1 MDVPASLLDFSLVQG
16 TLPGRRS
23 RRRTRPH
30 RASRSVRILVLTL
43 VSWLPLL
50 ALSLWDGGP
59 EQTRAFLRDVATQV
73 AFLVS
78 LPLLVASEPY
88 IDERLSAAVRQFVVA
103 ELVEPKDLPTF
114 ERIANNVVRL
124 RRSVVIEAGLLAV
137 SIAVSFLDVPRLTSR
152 PAWLHAQPQG
162 PLTLAGWWYLAVSM
176 PLLRFLLFRWLW
188 RGVLWARFLF
198 KVSRLPLALVPTHPD
213 AAGGLGF
220 LGTVQASFSL
230 IVLALAATLTTHRL
244 SHAPTNDIS
253 DYALHLF
260 AFALL
265 CLVVVFAPLLSFFR
279 VLLRAKRRGDHDY
292 SAVAAW
298 HSQRF
303 EQRWFH
309 QKMPDG
315 LDPLSAE
322 DFSSLTDLGTSFNAA
337 RRMRWFPVDL
347 RAAVAVVAAA
357 MAPMVPLLVAD
368 RRFLEVLLELGK
380 SLH

>member
-16 TLPGRRS
+16 TLLGQKLRRARHRQTS
-23 RRRTRPH
+23 RP
-30 RASRSVRILVLTL
+30 ARILVLTL
-43 VSWLPLL
+43 VAWLPLL
-50 ALSLWDGGP
+50 VLSLLGGGLGM
-59 EQTRAFLRDVATQV
+59 TRAFLHDVGTQV

-78 LPLLVASEPY
+78 LPLLVACERY
-88 IDERLSAAVRQFVVA
+88 IDLNEKAAVRQFVVS
-103 ELVEPKDLPTF
+103 ELIAPKDLATY
-114 ERIANNVVRL
+114 ERIARDVVPM
-124 RRSVVIEAGLLAV
+124 RRSAIIEAGLLAA
-137 SIAVSFLDVPRLTSR
+137 SIAVSLLDVPHVTSR

-176 PLLRFLLFRWLW
+176 PILRFLLLRWLW

-198 KVSRLPLALVPTHPD
+198 KVSRLPLTLVPTHPD

-230 IVLALAATLTTHRL
+230 IVLAVSATITTHRL
-244 SHAPTNDIS
+244 SHASTTDIT

-260 AFALL
+260 TFALL
-265 CLVVVFAPLLSFFR
+265 CMAVIFAPLMSFFR
-279 VLLRAKRRGDHDY
+279 QLLMAKRKGDHHY

-303 EQRWFH
+303 EERWFH
-309 QKMPDG
+309 RKLPEG

-322 DFSSLTDLGTSFNAA
+322 DFSSLTDLGSSFVAA
-337 RRMRWFPVDL
+337 RRMRWFPVDI
-347 RAAVAVVAAA
+347 RAALAVIAAA
-357 MAPMVPLLVAD
+357 MAPMVPLLLAD
-368 RRFLEVLLELGK
+368 RRFVEVLLELGK